1 MVPLVDDEPHVYADV
16 HVATLGGSGEQTFHV
31 HDIARSRVSHRPC
44 GGCDVSSKD
53 RT

>member
-1 MVPLVDDEPHVYADV
+1 MVPLVDGEPYVCADV
-16 HVATLGGSGEQTFHV
+16 HVATPGESEEQTFQV
-31 HDIARSRVSHRPC
+31 HNIARSGVSHRPC